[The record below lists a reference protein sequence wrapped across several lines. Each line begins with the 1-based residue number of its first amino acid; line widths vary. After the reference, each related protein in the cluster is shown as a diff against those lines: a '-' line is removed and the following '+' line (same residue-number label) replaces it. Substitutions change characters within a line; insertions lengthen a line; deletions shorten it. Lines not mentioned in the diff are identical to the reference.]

1 MTFFK
6 VEMNVWVESDNG
18 CAMDHIDCD
27 LDARILDWTE
37 IEMCLTEAPWVGHM
51 CEGCPECG
59 PKP

>member
-1 MTFFK
+1 MTIFK

-27 LDARILDWTE
+27 LDARILDWKET
-37 IEMCLTEAPWVGHM
+37 EMCLTPV
-51 CEGCPECG
+51 CVGCPEWG